1 MWVNQFW
8 TKIVNRAQQLAILSS
23 PISASIGCIKK
34 KILDKLNDTFYAGAE
49 KFRNRPRAFP
59 SLLARGI
66 IIHAWDTFCTR
77 AREYHGTWNDACHA
91 ENEKRDEKSST
102 FHGCSSVQAELC
114 DPRNN
119 LAWQRDVSLLWRCL
133 QRCRTRHLREI
144 IWSNWTRRNFQRP
157 GEYSPNRRLLFM
169 IWIFFNSFSSL
180 SFYSSTFDDIFEN
193 CNSMELKLDDN
204 ELRGQSSSNSFDFI
218 IEKTI
223 RWYIE

>member
-144 IWSNWTRRNFQRP
+144 IWSNWTRRNFQRS
-157 GEYSPNRRLLFM
+157 GEYSPNRKLFM

-180 SFYSSTFDDIFEN
+180 SFYSSIFDDIFEN
-193 CNSMELKLDDN
+193 CNSMESKLDNN

>member
-1 MWVNQFW
+1 M
-8 TKIVNRAQQLAILSS
+8 RE
-23 PISASIGCIKK
+23 SITG
-34 KILDKLNDTFYAGAE
+34 LE
-49 KFRNRPRAFP
+49 M
-59 SLLARGI
+59 
-66 IIHAWDTFCTR
+66 TR
-77 AREYHGTWNDACHA
+77 VTRRTRKGTRKVRRSMD
-91 ENEKRDEKSST
+91 
-102 FHGCSSVQAELC
+102 SSVQAELC

-157 GEYSPNRRLLFM
+157 GEYSPNRRLLLTT
-169 IWIFFNSFSSL
+169 WIFFNSFSSL

-218 IEKTI
+218 TEKTI

>member
-1 MWVNQFW
+1 MH
-8 TKIVNRAQQLAILSS
+8 
-23 PISASIGCIKK
+23 KK
-34 KILDKLNDTFYAGAE
+34 KILDKLNDTFYAGVE
-49 KFRNRPRAFP
+49 KFRSRPRAFP
-59 SLLARGI
+59 YSLAKLS
-66 IIHAWDTFCTR
+66 TR
-77 AREYHGTWNDACHA
+77 EIYFAHVREYHGARNDACHA

-180 SFYSSTFDDIFEN
+180 SFYSSIFDDIFEN
-193 CNSMELKLDDN
+193 CNSMESKLDDN

>member
-34 KILDKLNDTFYAGAE
+34 KFSTNWTIPFTREQKNLGAD
-49 KFRNRPRAFP
+49 PRAFP
-59 SLLARGI
+59 YSL
-66 IIHAWDTFCTR
+66 
-77 AREYHGTWNDACHA
+77 A
-91 ENEKRDEKSST
+91 ELSST
-102 FHGCSSVQAELC
+102 REIHFAHVRESTTGLEMTRVTRRTRKGTRKVRRSMDSSVQAELC

-144 IWSNWTRRNFQRP
+144 IWSNWTRNFQRP

-180 SFYSSTFDDIFEN
+180 SFYSSIFDDIFEN
-193 CNSMELKLDDN
+193 CNSMESKLDNN